1 MARKGKMATSASVLA
16 SGGAPAPDEDG
27 PEYCS
32 VDVRR
37 IANGYVSTHSRK
49 VTGEEPVYRE
59 EFHAKRPMIEEIV
72 SGESRDKVT
81 PPGANHLK
89 GAISLLNQKRG
100 N

>member
-1 MARKGKMATSASVLA
+1 MAKRSGKMATSASVLA
-16 SGGAPAPDEDG
+16 GGGAPAPDEDG

-49 VTGEEPVYRE
+49 IAGEEPVYKE

-72 SGESRDKVT
+72 SGEPRGKET
-81 PPGANHLK
+81 PPGPNHLR

-100 N
+100 